1 MESAYS
7 NDDLKG
13 NEYLFKVLAEF
24 TWHNMLYREN
34 LVEKSFDLC

>member
-13 NEYLFKVLAEF
+13 NGYLFKVFAEF
-24 TWHNMLYREN
+24 TWHDMLVVRISLKN
-34 LVEKSFDLC
+34 SDLC